1 MLRGTGGTLLLNK
14 YVGDMFGGWSANGR
28 TYAVDFLANK
38 KWEMLYSLRE
48 GFVLLNSEGN
58 VIWNNPQVAVNNL
71 RPGLCDIDSDG
82 ALELLQLGAGLRAI
96 DSATGM
102 IEWTLLGVGEIIE
115 PVTVDI
121 NSDKR
126 DEVMVVA
133 NFHEA
138 LSDPCYNQVIV

>member
-1 MLRGTGGTLLLNK
+1 
-14 YVGDMFGGWSANGR
+14 
-28 TYAVDFLANK
+28 
-38 KWEMLYSLRE
+38 
-48 GFVLLNSEGN
+48 
-58 VIWNNPQVAVNNL
+58 
-71 RPGLCDIDSDG
+71 
-82 ALELLQLGAGLRAI
+82 
-96 DSATGM
+96 M